1 MNELETLNV
10 EAPGASGTGKKGLS
24 DKNKKILLII
34 LAVGIVLLIG
44 LFIGYKFFL
53 TDSKTLY
60 TKAIDKFYGQFEE
73 SIQKADSLLIDYD
86 FTKPVV
92 IEGNVA
98 FDTDMTE
105 LQAYTGYNYDYRLG
119 IDQPNEQMELYLG
132 MLEDDSLILDFLT
145 RVTPT
150 RVYIASSKLF
160 DGLLYEDG
168 ESDLDFS
175 SLTSIHFDFDAV
187 LSVGTTLRDVLKA
200 QVKEQN
206 FVKKTTTVEGFDR
219 KVLAHSIVLNR
230 AVVTDLKNALA
241 DGYLNNQSSLEALSS
256 LLGASSDDVKTMLEQ
271 LKETEVS
278 EDMGELTI
286 TLYTTQFT
294 GTVVGLEFSDEDNFF
309 RYVEQDNKSLLVMN
323 SLDEDLLKVETENNT
338 SYLTL
343 YTEEEPITLK
353 VTENNNQGTL
363 EFVVPAGEAQFSG
376 TGTYSIETTDN
387 ARQVIDLVLDVK
399 AENGMEVI
407 NFSLDTDMSV
417 TVGEELDEMNTSN
430 AVATDDLTEE
440 EMNQILNDLVSA
452 ISGTPLEELIT
463 LFMYS

>member
-1 MNELETLNV
+1 MV
-10 EAPGASGTGKKGLS
+10 
-24 DKNKKILLII
+24 
-34 LAVGIVLLIG
+34 V
-44 LFIGYKFFL
+44 Y
-53 TDSKTLY
+53 KTL
-60 TKAIDKFYGQFEE
+60 
-73 SIQKADSLLIDYD
+73 
-86 FTKPVV
+86 
-92 IEGNVA
+92 
-98 FDTDMTE
+98 
-105 LQAYTGYNYDYRLG
+105 
-119 IDQPNEQMELYLG
+119 
-132 MLEDDSLILDFLT
+132 
-145 RVTPT
+145 
-150 RVYIASSKLF
+150 
-160 DGLLYEDG
+160 
-168 ESDLDFS
+168 
-175 SLTSIHFDFDAV
+175 H
-187 LSVGTTLRDVLKA
+187 TT
-200 QVKEQN
+200 
-206 FVKKTTTVEGFDR
+206 TTTVEGFDG
-219 KVLAHSIVLNR
+219 KVLAHSIVLNK

-241 DGYLNNQSSLEALSS
+241 DGYLNNQSSLEALAS

-363 EFVVPAGEAQFSG
+363 EFVVPAGEAQFNG

-387 ARQVIDLVLDVK
+387 TRQVIDLVLDVK

-417 TVGEELDEMNTSN
+417 TVGEELDEMDTSN

>member
-34 LAVGIVLLIG
+34 LVVGIVLLIG

-206 FVKKTTTVEGFDR
+206 FVKKTTTVEGFDG
-219 KVLAHSIVLNR
+219 KVLAHSIVLNK

-241 DGYLNNQSSLEALSS
+241 DGYLNNQSSLEALAS

-407 NFSLDTDMSV
+407 SFSLDTDMSV
-417 TVGEELDEMNTSN
+417 TVGEKLDEMDTSN

>member
-1 MNELETLNV
+1 M
-10 EAPGASGTGKKGLS
+10 
-24 DKNKKILLII
+24 
-34 LAVGIVLLIG
+34 
-44 LFIGYKFFL
+44 

-105 LQAYTGYNYDYRLG
+105 LQAYTGYNYDYRFG

-150 RVYIASSKLF
+150 RVYLASSKLF

-168 ESDLDFS
+168 VNDLDFS

-200 QVKEQN
+200 QVKELN
-206 FVKKTTTVEGFDR
+206 FVKKTTTVEGFDG
-219 KVLAHSIVLNR
+219 KVLAHSIVLNK

-241 DGYLNNQSSLEALSS
+241 DGYLNNQSSLEALAS

-343 YTEEEPITLK
+343 Y
-353 VTENNNQGTL
+353 
-363 EFVVPAGEAQFSG
+363 
-376 TGTYSIETTDN
+376 
-387 ARQVIDLVLDVK
+387 R
-399 AENGMEVI
+399 
-407 NFSLDTDMSV
+407 
-417 TVGEELDEMNTSN
+417 
-430 AVATDDLTEE
+430 
-440 EMNQILNDLVSA
+440 
-452 ISGTPLEELIT
+452 
-463 LFMYS
+463 

>member
-10 EAPGASGTGKKGLS
+10 ETPGASGTGKKGLS

-34 LAVGIVLLIG
+34 LTVGIVLLIG

-105 LQAYTGYNYDYRLG
+105 LQAYTGYNYDYRFG

-150 RVYIASSKLF
+150 RVYLASSKLF

-168 ESDLDFS
+168 VNDLDFS

-206 FVKKTTTVEGFDR
+206 FVKKTTT
-219 KVLAHSIVLNR
+219 IV
-230 AVVTDLKNALA
+230 
-241 DGYLNNQSSLEALSS
+241 
-256 LLGASSDDVKTMLEQ
+256 
-271 LKETEVS
+271 
-278 EDMGELTI
+278 
-286 TLYTTQFT
+286 
-294 GTVVGLEFSDEDNFF
+294 
-309 RYVEQDNKSLLVMN
+309 
-323 SLDEDLLKVETENNT
+323 
-338 SYLTL
+338 
-343 YTEEEPITLK
+343 
-353 VTENNNQGTL
+353 
-363 EFVVPAGEAQFSG
+363 
-376 TGTYSIETTDN
+376 
-387 ARQVIDLVLDVK
+387 
-399 AENGMEVI
+399 
-407 NFSLDTDMSV
+407 
-417 TVGEELDEMNTSN
+417 
-430 AVATDDLTEE
+430 
-440 EMNQILNDLVSA
+440 
-452 ISGTPLEELIT
+452 
-463 LFMYS
+463 